1 MSNKLKK
8 NIFILIFPI
17 VILSGCYDNYVSS
30 IPNYRVSLQLN
41 LTSTYPTFKNNPNQ
55 FLIFETP
62 PKYGE
67 SVGFGGIIIYAGVN
81 PDEYFAFDLACPYE
95 ATKTIK
101 VVPSDYFGRVIC
113 ETCGSVYEISSSG
126 AFPIEGPSKE
136 PLKQYKASLQGDWLH
151 IFN

>member
-1 MSNKLKK
+1 MSDKLTY
-8 NIFILIFPI
+8 NLVLTSLTI
-17 VILSGCYDNYVSS
+17 ILSGCYDNYVSS
-30 IPNYRVSLQLN
+30 IPDYPVRLQLN

-67 SVGFGGIIIYAGVN
+67 SVGFGGIIIYAGIN
-81 PDEYFAFDLACPYE
+81 PDEYFAFDLACPNE
-95 ATKTIK
+95 ANKSIK
-101 VVPSDYFGRVIC
+101 VEPSDYFGRVVC

-136 PLKQYKASLQGDWLH
+136 PLKRYKAIPQGDILY
-151 IFN
+151 ITN